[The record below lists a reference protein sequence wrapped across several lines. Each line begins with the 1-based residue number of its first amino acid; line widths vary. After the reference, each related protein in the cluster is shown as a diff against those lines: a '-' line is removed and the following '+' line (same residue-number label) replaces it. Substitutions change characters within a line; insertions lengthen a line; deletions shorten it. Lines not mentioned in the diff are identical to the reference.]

1 MDHRQLAYLAALA
14 RERHFGR
21 AAAACH
27 VTQPTLS
34 ARLRQLEEELG
45 TRLIRRSRRFE
56 GFTPEGERVLAH
68 GRRILDE
75 YAALHDEL
83 SAEAPLTGR
92 LTLGVIPTALGE
104 VIGRLGALRR
114 AHPALSVRV
123 REMAT
128 PNLAQGLAN
137 GALDLVMGYLDTPAM
152 AGFACRPLIEEA
164 PALVAAPAHFSL
176 PPSLDWSHLSAYP
189 LCLLTPEMHNRQL
202 LESRLAERGLAIA
215 PVLEANSL
223 HALGELLAAGHGV
236 GVMPEAAARRLVP
249 ELEARRLPGPGDRVG
264 LLWSQQRPTSR
275 LLDAV
280 LAAWPA
286 GEAGP

>member
-1 MDHRQLAYLAALA
+1 MDHRQLAFLAALA

-56 GFTPEGERVLAH
+56 GFTPEGERVLEH

-75 YAALHDEL
+75 YAALRGEL
-83 SAEAPLTGR
+83 STEAPLAGC

-104 VIGRLGALRR
+104 VIGRLGALRQS
-114 AHPALSVRV
+114 HPRLSIRL
-123 REMAT
+123 RELAT
-128 PNLAQGLAN
+128 PDLAQGLAN
-137 GALDLVMGYLDTPAM
+137 GALDLVVGYLDTPAM
-152 AGFACRPLIEEA
+152 AGFVCRPLIEEA

-176 PPSLDWSHLSAYP
+176 PEPLDWSHLSAYP

-202 LESRLAERGLAIA
+202 LESRLAERGLAIE
-215 PVLEANSL
+215 PVFEANSL
-223 HALGELLAAGHGV
+223 HALGELLVAGHGV
-236 GVMPEAAARRLVP
+236 GVMPEAAARRLAPGLV
-249 ELEARRLPGPGDRVG
+249 ARRLPGPGDRVG
-264 LLWSQQRPTSR
+264 LLWSRQRPTSR

-280 LAAWPA
+280 LAVWPA
-286 GEAGP
+286 G

>member
-1 MDHRQLAYLAALA
+1 MDHRQLAFLAALA

-34 ARLRQLEEELG
+34 ARLRQLEEELD

-68 GRRILDE
+68 ARRILDE
-75 YAALHDEL
+75 YAALRGEL
-83 SAEAPLTGR
+83 SLEAPLAGR

-114 AHPALSVRV
+114 AHPGLSIRL
-123 REMAT
+123 REQAT
-128 PNLAQGLAN
+128 PDLAQGLAN
-137 GALDLVMGYLDTPAM
+137 GALDLVVGYLDTPPM
-152 AGFACRPLIEEA
+152 AGFAFRPLIEEA

-176 PPSLDWSHLSAYP
+176 PEHPDWSHLLAYP

-202 LESRLAERGLAIA
+202 LESRLAEQGLTIE
-215 PVLEANSL
+215 PVFEANSIN
-223 HALGELLAAGHGV
+223 ALGELLVAGHGV
-236 GVMPEAAARRLVP
+236 GVMPETAAKRLAPGLVTH
-249 ELEARRLPGPGDRVG
+249 RLPGHGDRVG

-286 GEAGP
+286 T